1 MWAFNFGEQGL
12 LFIMVCGLL
21 VVLASLVAEQASVVA
36 LGLSCEACSWGGS
49 PEGGELLRLSQDRP
63 PGGRK
68 AVNKNI

>member
-1 MWAFNFGEQGL
+1 M
-12 LFIMVCGLL
+12 
-21 VVLASLVAEQASVVA
+21 LASLVAEQASVVA
-36 LGLSCEACSWGGS
+36 LGLSCEASSWGGS